1 MSRRAVTDTS
11 IAGHRIRKG
20 STVIFSPYAAQ
31 RDPARYPDP
40 DRFDPDRAHDPAP
53 VEFLP
58 FGAGI
63 RSCIGERF
71 GERFGEMEMLTV
83 LAVMLRRFTL
93 VRQEGVE
100 VKPKLAFVLKPN
112 VGGVRLVVRA
122 SARSS
127 R

>member
-1 MSRRAVTDTS
+1 
-11 IAGHRIRKG
+11 
-20 STVIFSPYAAQ
+20 
-31 RDPARYPDP
+31 
-40 DRFDPDRAHDPAP
+40 
-53 VEFLP
+53 
-58 FGAGI
+58 
-63 RSCIGERF
+63 
-71 GERFGEMEMLTV
+71 MLTV